1 MPENNQFEIQ
11 GKIFKGIGGFY
22 YVKSSDSIYECRARG
37 RFRKDGITPLVGD
50 DVSCLIDKAS
60 NTGMISNIIPRTNFL
75 IRPPVANVTQI
86 AIVVSVTNPKPNL
99 KTVDKLISSA
109 IYANIKPLICINK
122 IDLQNGEKLFEIY
135 SKIGFD
141 TIYISAE
148 SRENIDMLIEK
159 LSGEVTV
166 FAGNS
171 GVGKS
176 SLLNC
181 ILKDANLETGTISS
195 KIERG
200 RHTTRHSELIPLD
213 NSGGYIIDTPGFS
226 SFSVSG
232 FNEHELYK
240 LFPEFIE
247 FADNCRF
254 ADCSHTVEKG
264 CAVLEAIES
273 GEISRTRH
281 DSYVEQYKEILDS
294 KTF

>member
-22 YVKSSDSIYECRARG
+22 YVKSGDSIYECRARG

-50 DVSCLIDKAS
+50 EVSCLIDKAS

-122 IDLQNGEKLFEIY
+122 TDLQNGEKLFEIY

-148 SRENIDMLIEK
+148 SKENIDMLIEN

-181 ILKDANLETGTISS
+181 ILKDANLETGTVSS

-213 NSGGYIIDTPGFS
+213 NRGGYIIDTPGFS
-226 SFSVSG
+226 SFSLSG

-273 GEISRTRH
+273 GEISKTRH

>member
-22 YVKSSDSIYECRARG
+22 YVKSGDSIYECRARG

>member
-1 MPENNQFEIQ
+1 MPEKNQFEIQ
-11 GKIFKGIGGFY
+11 CKIFKGIGGFY
-22 YVKSSDSIYECRARG
+22 YVKAGNFIYECRARG

-50 DVSCLIDKAS
+50 EVNCLIDKTS
-60 NTGMISNIIPRTNFL
+60 NTGMISNIMSRTNSL

-122 IDLQNGEKLFEIY
+122 TDLQNGENLFEIY
-135 SKIGFD
+135 SKIGFK
-141 TIYISAE
+141 TLYISAE
-148 SRENIDMLIEK
+148 SKENIDMLIEK

-181 ILKDANLETGTISS
+181 ILKDANLETGTVSS

-213 NSGGYIIDTPGFS
+213 NNGGYIIDTPGFS

-232 FNEHELYK
+232 FDEHELYK

-247 FADNCRF
+247 YSDNCRF
-254 ADCSHTVEKG
+254 ADCSHTVEQG
-264 CAVLEAIES
+264 CSVLEAVET
-273 GEISRTRH
+273 GEISKSRH
-281 DSYVEQYKEILDS
+281 ESYVEQYKEILDS

>member
-22 YVKSSDSIYECRARG
+22 YVKSGDSIYECRARG

-247 FADNCRF
+247 IADNCRF